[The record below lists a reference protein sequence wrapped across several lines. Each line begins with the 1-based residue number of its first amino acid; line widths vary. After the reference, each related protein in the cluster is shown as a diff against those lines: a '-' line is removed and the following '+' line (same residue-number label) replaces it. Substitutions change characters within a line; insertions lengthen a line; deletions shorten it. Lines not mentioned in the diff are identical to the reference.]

1 MMAQHYS
8 ITVIALVVVLHL
20 EQGVESRMESQF
32 EKCCGLGSSWA
43 LQELRCES
51 FVGPVTGVPQ
61 VEQGLCLEAV
71 DICCVRAYREKQCQL
86 GKSNARAGK
95 ACRTDSKNV
104 SDYQRD
110 CCEGCKLGILTG
122 SMGQGCTFKK
132 FSFGKPWDPAFL
144 ECCYEAAP
152 STTIDSTN
160 GTTTV
165 YTSSTSGT
173 SSVTSRS
180 TSATTD
186 SLSTSTT
193 PLMIPPPPFD
203 DICQLMK
210 GMLCSDICIPTVG
223 SFTCACR
230 EGFTLLEDGKT
241 CRQDIPVDRC
251 KTDNPCEQKC
261 TDTGDTVICSCEP
274 GYVLA
279 MDKHSCDLETTT
291 TNAVEAENNLS
302 PLCPFGYQYN
312 AVSQVCDDID
322 ECQKNVCPGR
332 CENTIGS
339 FVCLTGSS
347 TEKLQHEVCPPGYR
361 YESAIQRCADIDE
374 CTELPDACN
383 KETQLCVNIQGNFTC
398 HDLTS
403 GKSCPAGFKFD
414 AITKTCKDVDE
425 CTEGIH
431 GCLPEIEACRNID
444 GAYECDIK
452 CQGGF
457 IFSVNLG
464 ACIDVDECAVNAT
477 ELCPGSECINT
488 VGGYECSKQERPSTK
503 SQCPAG
509 YKPTTNPTEPCTDV
523 NECNEQLH
531 SCDSTERCVNE
542 IGSYRCDPLYFRV
555 ENEFDNLSDTYN
567 SHYKGTMEI
576 EPTTSNEEDQN
587 VSAVRPM
594 CLPGYTYNY
603 STERCDDIDE
613 CQTINNNCTGQYM
626 QCTNIPG
633 TFHCDC
639 RNGFEL
645 NLSTLKCQDIDE
657 CARGLMT
664 CSAGERCVNSIGAH
678 QCSPACPP
686 GLQPDPLDE
695 TICRDIDECK
705 LGIHSCPAQTH
716 VCVNTNG
723 SYVCDVV
730 TPCRNGYI
738 RDKVSGE
745 CVDIDECQ
753 DGPGCREHEHCQNLP
768 GSYDCS
774 PLCGPGWLFNTRT
787 KSCQDVDECLLG
799 QHNCPQGTH
808 TCSNTNGSFTCVAI
822 PPCENGFRR
831 AFDGSCQD
839 VDECVENV
847 HNCLLANHQYC
858 VNREG
863 SFECITRLPACD
875 KGYEYSLSL
884 RRCEDIDECTSG
896 KFKCD
901 SRLGERCIN
910 LPGSY
915 KCERPHRV
923 FSQQQPACPTG
934 YKYHTG
940 QRQCF
945 DIDECKTDAH
955 ICGSEVCY
963 NQPGGYSCAK
973 APVPAARKPNNRCA
987 AGTRYTRNGCMD
999 IDECKEI
1006 EDACSSDEKCINTVG
1021 SFYCSCKIGFR
1032 RDNLTQAC
1040 VDINECQLPEN
1051 ECLPSQRCDNTL
1063 GSYTCTRFLPCGTGY
1078 TLNVATQICEDDDE
1092 CILGTH
1098 DCSEGYHCRNT
1109 LGSYRCH
1116 RNTRVSQSTPARPY
1130 GPFTTTATT
1139 TKEPVLWRPPSVAP
1153 RSPIT
1158 CPSGYQISSRQ
1169 CVDIDECQQAQNLC
1183 GALRRCINT
1192 VGSYHCVSRI
1202 ICGNGYQAD
1211 SSGFHCVDIDE
1222 CADGSHDCGQGQ
1234 TCENRQGGYLCS
1246 CPPGHTIGPNKDC
1259 VDIDECS
1266 IYGGSICSANG
1277 QCENTIGSYRCN
1289 CKEGFESYGA
1299 NSCRDVDECRQTP
1312 GLCQHLCINVWGSY
1326 KCTCRSGFRLNL
1338 DNRSCSDVD
1347 ECTEFKQNNICAGI
1361 CENTPGSY
1369 ACKCPNG
1376 YRLGQDERSCQDI
1389 NECDAGNVCR
1399 SPAEICQNIRG
1410 SYRCNKIV
1418 CPSGYYRDNE
1428 RQNRCIRRSH
1438 YCQSGDEV
1446 CFRLPSH
1453 YSYNFLSFVSMMP
1466 IPPTGQLEL
1475 FTMRSNHLPGSV
1487 LQFSMTLVDV
1497 RAPPG
1502 VVRATESCFRLRK
1515 PSLSQVILVLTQSVQ
1530 GPQEIELDLSMEIY
1544 HNTIFAGSAVAKLL
1558 IVISQYEF

>member
-657 CARGLMT
+657 C
-664 CSAGERCVNSIGAH
+664 
-678 QCSPACPP
+678 
-686 GLQPDPLDE
+686 
-695 TICRDIDECK
+695 
-705 LGIHSCPAQTH
+705 
-716 VCVNTNG
+716 
-723 SYVCDVV
+723 
-730 TPCRNGYI
+730 
-738 RDKVSGE
+738 
-745 CVDIDECQ
+745 
-753 DGPGCREHEHCQNLP
+753 
-768 GSYDCS
+768 
-774 PLCGPGWLFNTRT
+774 
-787 KSCQDVDECLLG
+787 
-799 QHNCPQGTH
+799 
-808 TCSNTNGSFTCVAI
+808 
-822 PPCENGFRR
+822 
-831 AFDGSCQD
+831 
-839 VDECVENV
+839 
-847 HNCLLANHQYC
+847 
-858 VNREG
+858 
-863 SFECITRLPACD
+863 
-875 KGYEYSLSL
+875 
-884 RRCEDIDECTSG
+884 
-896 KFKCD
+896 
-901 SRLGERCIN
+901 
-910 LPGSY
+910 
-915 KCERPHRV
+915 
-923 FSQQQPACPTG
+923 
-934 YKYHTG
+934 
-940 QRQCF
+940 
-945 DIDECKTDAH
+945 KTDAH